1 MPVKV
6 VDASALGALVF
17 GEPGAETIAKQ
28 LSRST
33 LVAPQLLWFELASI
47 AFKKASKHPG
57 LLEQIREAFR
67 MAGRLAIEILS
78 VDHLEV
84 IDLAAR
90 ARLTTYDASYLW
102 LTWKTGGELVTLD
115 KRLLKA
121 SGG

>member
-17 GEPGAETIAKQ
+17 GEPGAATVAKQ
-28 LSRST
+28 LSKST

-47 AFKKASKHPG
+47 AFKKAAKHPG
-57 LLEQIREAFR
+57 RVEQIRTAFR
-67 MAGRLAIEILS
+67 MAGGLAIEILS

-84 IDLAAR
+84 IDLAAQ
-90 ARLTTYDASYLW
+90 ARLTTYDASYFW
-102 LTWKTGGELVTLD
+102 LARKTGGELVTLD